1 VTARNLEAR
10 NRDERNL
17 DERNLDERNLRM
29 RAAKEGETPL
39 FTTVDHAALSLFIE
53 HDADLAIRNQ
63 KGETVI
69 EAAKDHGPD
78 GEKALRKAI
87 LKWSR

>member
-1 VTARNLEAR
+1 MRGTL
-10 NRDERNL
+10 
-17 DERNLDERNLRM
+17 M
-29 RAAKEGETPL
+29 RATKEGETPL
-39 FTTVDHAALSLFIE
+39 FTTVDHAARSLFIE

-63 KGETVI
+63 KGEPVI

-87 LKWSR
+87 LKLSR